1 MVRKGILVIPLALV
15 FALGII
21 ALKASQ
27 SPPSVSQTPTPLM
40 AQSPTA
46 IVSPAASS
54 NIEIMTPK
62 DRDMVSSPIS
72 VLGNARVFENVV
84 SIRLIDDNG
93 NVLASENVNANS
105 PDVGKFGPFEA
116 SIAFNPPQTKSG
128 LLEVYQMS
136 AKDGS
141 EIDKV
146 SIPVIF
152 K

>member
-1 MVRKGILVIPLALV
+1 MVRKGVILIPLALV
-15 FALGII
+15 LAWVVI
-21 ALKASQ
+21 ALRSSQ
-27 SPPSVSQTPTPLM
+27 LPPTVSQTPTQLM
-40 AQSPTA
+40 TQSPTTIA
-46 IVSPAASS
+46 SPAASS
-54 NIEIMTPK
+54 NIEVMAPK
-62 DRDMVSSPIS
+62 DRDVVTSPIL

-84 SIRLIDDNG
+84 SIRLTDDNG
-93 NVLASENVNANS
+93 NVLATENVNAKS

-116 SIAFNPPQTKSG
+116 SIVFNAPQTKTG
-128 LLEVYQMS
+128 LLEVYQVS